1 MREKML
7 WIALHCPTLS
17 LDWIER
23 RFPAPLIPAMA
34 ATIRRGNQ
42 VHILQ
47 ANKAAQQRG
56 ITVHQPLSSALALFP
71 DLVVVEH
78 DPDEERKA
86 LHEAAYA
93 ALRFTPHIVLRHSG
107 LIAEISGSLKL
118 FGGLKQLCQ
127 SLNRAVAAQG
137 LQLCAGAA
145 PTAQGAWLLAQ
156 SAPLRTV
163 INGMGSRLHSLLDA
177 LPVHLLHSALHHLEV
192 IRGIGCKTLADL
204 RQLPRSGLAQRFGP
218 ELLAE
223 LDHAYGNSPDPQRWF
238 EPPQTFRQRT
248 ELMAQVEGVELLLMS
263 VQRMIEQMCGWLASR
278 HAAVLEF
285 SFILHH
291 EYSSRQPRTS
301 TLINIKLSERSSDP
315 IHLMILL
322 HERLERTTI
331 VAPICALELEANE
344 ITAGESHNL
353 KLFPAPQSEA
363 TSLNRFIEK
372 LSARLGPKA
381 ITGLTVIPDHR
392 PECSQRHQPFQPR
405 GMSSEAGKGNKAAR
419 GQPVV
424 PQKTMSHSTR
434 FPSRPG
440 WLMEKPMELKL
451 QRQKPVYGSLLKL
464 LAGPERI
471 EAGWWDD
478 AMVARD
484 YFIAENELGQ
494 LLWIYREA
502 DPAVQNSARW
512 YLQGL
517 FG

>member
-1 MREKML
+1 ML
-7 WIALHCPTLS
+7 WVALHCPMLS

-34 ATIRRGNQ
+34 VTVRRGNQ

-47 ANKAAQQRG
+47 ANKAARQRG
-56 ITVHQPLSSALALFP
+56 VTVHQPLASALALFS

-93 ALRFTPHIVLRHSG
+93 TLRFTPHIVMQRSG

-127 SLNRAVAAQG
+127 LLNRAVAAQG

-156 SAPLRTV
+156 SAPSRTV
-163 INGMGSRLHSLLDA
+163 INGMGNRFHSLLDA
-177 LPVHLLHSALHHLEV
+177 LSIDLLASAQLHLEV

-204 RQLPRSGLAQRFGP
+204 RQLPRGGLAHRFGP
-218 ELLAE
+218 ELLTE
-223 LDHAYGNSPDPQRWF
+223 LDRAYGNSPDPQKWF
-238 EPPQTFRQRT
+238 EPPPAFRQKM

-263 VQRMIEQMCGWLASR
+263 IQRMTEQMCGWLASR

-291 EYSSRQPRTS
+291 EHSLRQPQAS
-301 TLINIKLSERSSDP
+301 TLIHIKLSERSSDSV
-315 IHLMILL
+315 HLMVLL
-322 HERLERTTI
+322 RERLERTTI
-331 VAPICALELEANE
+331 VAPICALEIEANE
-344 ITAGESHNL
+344 ITAGENDNL
-353 KLFPAPQSEA
+353 KLFPAAQSEA

-381 ITGLTVIPDHR
+381 IAGLAIIPDHR
-392 PECSQRHQPFQPR
+392 PECSQRQQPFQLSVT
-405 GMSSEAGKGNKAAR
+405 SSKTGRENKAASR
-419 GQPVV
+419 KPM
-424 PQKTMSHSTR
+424 PRKSTDR
-434 FPSRPG
+434 ATSFPNRPA

-451 QRQKPVYGSLLKL
+451 RRQQPVYGSLLKL

-478 AMVARD
+478 ASMVRD

-494 LLWIYREA
+494 MLWIYREA
-502 DPAVQNSARW
+502 DPAVHNSRW

>member
-1 MREKML
+1 ML
-7 WIALHCPTLS
+7 WVALHCPTLS

-23 RFPAPLIPAMA
+23 RFPVPLIPAMA
-34 ATIRRGNQ
+34 VTARRGNQ
-42 VHILQ
+42 IYILQ
-47 ANKAAQQRG
+47 ANKAAQQHG
-56 ITVHQPLSSALALFP
+56 IAIHQPLASALSIFP

-86 LHEAAYA
+86 LHEAASV
-93 ALRFTPHIVLRHSG
+93 ALRFTPHIVMRDSG
-107 LIAEISGSLKL
+107 LIAEISRSLKL

-163 INGMGSRLHSLLDA
+163 INGMGSRLPSLLDA
-177 LPVHLLHSALHHLEV
+177 LPVHLLHSIQPHLEV

-204 RQLPRSGLAQRFGP
+204 RQLPRNGLAQRFGP

-223 LDHAYGNSPDPQRWF
+223 LDQAYGNSPGPQKWF
-238 EPPQTFRQRT
+238 EPPPVFRQKM
-248 ELMAQVEGVELLLMS
+248 ELMAQVEGIELLLMS
-263 VQRMIEQMCGWLASR
+263 IQRMIEQMCGWLASR
-278 HAAVLEF
+278 QAAVLEF

-291 EYSSRQPRTS
+291 EHSPRQPRAS
-301 TLINIKLSERSSDP
+301 TLIDIKLSERSSDP
-315 IHLMILL
+315 SHLMALL
-322 HERLERTTI
+322 RERLERTTTA
-331 VAPICALELEANE
+331 APTGALELEASE
-344 ITAGESHNL
+344 ITAGEKDNL

-372 LSARLGPKA
+372 TSARLGPKA
-381 ITGLTVIPDHR
+381 ITSLTIIPDHR
-392 PECSQRHQPFQPR
+392 PECSQRHQPIQPR
-405 GMSSEAGKGNKAAR
+405 GTSSEAGRGNKAASR
-419 GQPVV
+419 KLV
-424 PQKTMSHSTR
+424 PRKSTR
-434 FPSRPG
+434 YSASVPNRPA

-464 LAGPERI
+464 LTGPERI

-502 DPAVQNSARW
+502 DPVTHSSRW